1 MYANMRIF
9 AVLIN
14 KNKAIYE
21 TFIVRTKAERFGL
34 QISSQGRQSR
44 YLEL

>member
-1 MYANMRIF
+1 MRIF

-21 TFIVRTKAERFGL
+21 TLIFRTETEGFGL
-34 QISSQGRQSR
+34 
-44 YLEL
+44 